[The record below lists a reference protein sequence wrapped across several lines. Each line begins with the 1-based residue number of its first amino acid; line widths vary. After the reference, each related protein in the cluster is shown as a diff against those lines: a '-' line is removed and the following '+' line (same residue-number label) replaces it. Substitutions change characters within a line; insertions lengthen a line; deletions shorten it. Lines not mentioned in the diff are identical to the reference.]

1 MAQLKSFVS
10 QKSKPILPT
19 TLLPPPSHPLFIL
32 RKHLNISKNVYLPYL
47 YILYEMLHFVSIQVC
62 SEAPE
67 MFYKKNVLKNFA
79 KFTGKHLCQ
88 SLLLFKAR
96 VLLWNLQDFYTC
108 LQNTSVRL
116 LLSVKNSVRWKRR
129 YY

>member
-19 TLLPPPSHPLFIL
+19 TLLSPPSHPLFIL

-47 YILYEMLHFVSIQVC
+47 YILYEMLYFVSIQVC

>member
-1 MAQLKSFVS
+1 
-10 QKSKPILPT
+10 
-19 TLLPPPSHPLFIL
+19 
-32 RKHLNISKNVYLPYL
+32 
-47 YILYEMLHFVSIQVC
+47 MLHFVSIQVC

-96 VLLWNLQDFYTC
+96 VLL
-108 LQNTSVRL
+108 
-116 LLSVKNSVRWKRR
+116 
-129 YY
+129 